1 MTFGMHKWVDVL
13 PSERAALRLGFAF
26 HFCVLASYYLVR
38 PLRDALGLDGGADKL
53 QWLFSATFVV
63 MLLMVPLF
71 GALVSRMPAARF
83 IPLIYRLVALTM
95 LIFGLDRKST
105 RLNSSNTC
113 ISYAVLCLKKKNKHS
128 HKGPTLGRSA
138 WLARIST

>member
-13 PSERAALRLGFAF
+13 PSERA
-26 HFCVLASYYLVR
+26 
-38 PLRDALGLDGGADKL
+38 ALGLDGGADKL

-83 IPLIYRLVALTM
+83 IPLYT
-95 LIFGLDRKST
+95 
-105 RLNSSNTC
+105 
-113 ISYAVLCLKKKNKHS
+113 
-128 HKGPTLGRSA
+128 A
-138 WLARIST
+138 WSL